1 MGVVCCGCEQ
11 RTKSQ
16 EVGIIRSQLHG
27 CVCLVPHVTED
38 LDLIKRLVPLFNLCY
53 SSGKCPFCS

>member
-11 RTKSQ
+11 QTKSQ
-16 EVGIIRSQLHG
+16 EAGIACSQLYG

-38 LDLIKRLVPLFNLCY
+38 LDPISSRVPLFNL
-53 SSGKCPFCS
+53 